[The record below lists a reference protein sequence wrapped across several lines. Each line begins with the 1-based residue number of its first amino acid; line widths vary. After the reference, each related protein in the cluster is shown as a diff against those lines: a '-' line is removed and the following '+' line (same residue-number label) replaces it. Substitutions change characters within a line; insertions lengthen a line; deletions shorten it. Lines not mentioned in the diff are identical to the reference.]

1 MPLQILSEPP
11 PDPEQVA
18 EQMAAKIREALP
30 GAEVAVRAASPGH
43 FEVEVVSDAFAG
55 KSRVAQQQLVYGA
68 IAPLMS
74 GSEPPIHAVDRLEC
88 RLPEA
93 PA

>member
-30 GAEVAVRAASPGH
+30 GAEVLVRAASPGH
-43 FEVEVVSDAFAG
+43 FEIEVASEAFAG

-68 IAPLMS
+68 IAPLMA
-74 GSEPPIHAVDRLEC
+74 GDAAPVHAVDRMVT
-88 RLPEA
+88 RTPEA
-93 PA
+93 